1 MAYVGLVSKGIQRG
15 DCGRAENKERNNG
28 YSNTPPLTRHNG
40 DLAMTATQADWKD
53 TPFNKPFNM
62 MEESSRFHKWL
73 AAGSGLLF
81 SP

>member
-1 MAYVGLVSKGIQRG
+1 MAIR
-15 DCGRAENKERNNG
+15 
-28 YSNTPPLTRHNG
+28 NTPPLTRHNG

-81 SP
+81 LAMSGLLLYQILQLYGK